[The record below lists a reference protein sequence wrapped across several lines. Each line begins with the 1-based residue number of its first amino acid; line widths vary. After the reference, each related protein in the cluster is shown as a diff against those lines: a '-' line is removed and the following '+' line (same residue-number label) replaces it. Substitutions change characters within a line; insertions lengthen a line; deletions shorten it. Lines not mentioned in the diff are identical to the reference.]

1 MNSRENLSATYF
13 DSPIDVKPES
23 ETQHAEQV
31 ATRDREIYDRW
42 VAGERV
48 TSISEDFKL
57 TKTTINKV
65 VHKVE
70 SQLSRR
76 FMEAH
81 MQMRVRNSSRYEN
94 LYLRSMR
101 AFEESAGTDISEVVT
116 TTNSGENVT
125 KTTKNSAGD
134 PRYLK
139 EAREALESIQKLW
152 GLAAPERIQKEVSY
166 HVDAIA
172 DDELVRRA
180 NAFRGV
186 RERLTAGLAKIEG
199 E

>member
-1 MNSRENLSATYF
+1 MKSRENLSATYF
-13 DSPIDVKPES
+13 DSPIEVKPES

-81 MQMRVRNSSRYEN
+81 KQMRVRNSSRNEN
-94 LYLRSMR
+94 LYLRTMR

-125 KTTKNSAGD
+125 KTTKKSAGD

>member
-1 MNSRENLSATYF
+1 
-13 DSPIDVKPES
+13 
-23 ETQHAEQV
+23 
-31 ATRDREIYDRW
+31 
-42 VAGERV
+42 
-48 TSISEDFKL
+48 
-57 TKTTINKV
+57 
-65 VHKVE
+65 
-70 SQLSRR
+70 
-76 FMEAH
+76 

-125 KTTKNSAGD
+125 KTTKKSAGD

>member
-1 MNSRENLSATYF
+1 MNSRENLSTTYF
-13 DSPIDVKPES
+13 DSPIEVSPES
-23 ETQHAEQV
+23 ETPHAEQV

-48 TSISEDFKL
+48 TSIGKDFDL

-65 VHKVE
+65 VNKVE

-101 AFEESAGTDISEVVT
+101 AFEESAGTDISEVVS

-186 RERLTAGLAKIEG
+186 RERLTAGLAKIES